1 MVSASFHDHR
11 DAPAWP
17 FPGRGDTFFC
27 HAVLASSPLFPIG
40 LPPAFTMFSRRL
52 LPLLFSLLPL
62 AAAAQTSFQ
71 HAEARLTHPVT
82 LTTDGTRLLAV
93 DAVNARLTIYD
104 VTGTDAP
111 VRVMQIPTGL
121 EPVSVRART
130 SNEVWVVNEL
140 SDSITIISVNTGTDT
155 YTVIDTLSTGDEPA
169 DVTFAQ
175 GKAFVTCARSNSV
188 RIYDAATRTPIT
200 TLTLEGLYPRAL
212 TTNLEGTRVYA
223 AFLESGNRTT
233 ILPKELAPPQ
243 PAPTNTALP
252 AAPQTAQIVAA
263 DDPRIKNI
271 VLDHDVVE
279 IDATNNS
286 IVGYAS
292 AIGTSLFD
300 LKPRPGTGDLWVAN
314 TEALNLIPFEPQ
326 LRGRFVRNRV
336 TRIAAGTGTVTPFDL
351 NPEVDYETLPNTAS
365 QTTALA
371 QPTNLVFNSSGD
383 SLWVAS
389 FASDRIAKINPAD
402 ASVQLRI
409 DLRTGPETGASA
421 MRGPRGLALDE
432 AGQRLFVLNKI
443 SHTLSV
449 IDLNDNNVA
458 HEVPLS
464 SYDPTP
470 ASVKAGRGFL
480 FDARLSG
487 NGMTSCGICHFDA
500 DRDGL
505 AWNLG
510 DPGGQMMTV
519 LGANLS
525 VHDTTPR
532 PRVMHPMKGPMVT
545 QTLRGM
551 QDGNPLHW
559 RGDRPEVKDFN
570 PTYDLLMGGEQIA
583 DEDMANLTKYLETI
597 VNHPNP
603 NRNPDR
609 SLPTTFGNGN
619 PIKGRD
625 LYRDH
630 NKSHCV
636 TCHTLPKG
644 TDNNIDLPQE
654 VGASQPIKT
663 APLRTVY
670 QRLYYNPTPNAESLS
685 GFGMLHD
692 GTGFVMP
699 IVHPYVLDNLSSLSE
714 LQDVTAFLHCFD
726 TGVAQTVGMSATVTS
741 SNRVETAITSRLAL
755 LEARAQ
761 VIEGSIDCDVIVRGM
776 IGGQQK
782 SYLFVNTTNNY
793 RTERAADGLITRA
806 ALLAQLQNGDSLT
819 FMGTL
824 PGAGPRFSVDED
836 EDGFLNGDDPNP
848 GLKDGPPTIVQ
859 EPQDRAAPPGGS
871 VTLTVIAEGLDLTY
885 QWYKGTQLLS
895 GKNSSSLTINSI
907 TSADSGSYSVVVQN
921 PQGSRTSRTLKLEVY
936 PLPTITA
943 QPANAEVKEGQK
955 ATFNVTATGTNL
967 LYQWRRGTA
976 PIGGANS
983 RSLTLTGVTLSDIG
997 NYNVV
1002 VSNGAGSVTSESV
1015 TLSVVLKPV
1024 MNPLALK
1031 NAIVGQEYQDS
1042 VSATNNPSRYIVS
1055 GLPPGLKCDPTT
1067 GVISGRPTVSKTFQ
1081 VKASASNTA
1090 GAGQVA
1096 TQDLI
1101 VSPFPT
1107 AIIGS
1112 FEGLIPRH
1120 SEVNANLGGK
1130 ITLNVS
1136 KTGAYSGKL
1145 ELGAVTQSFKG
1156 ALSIEPDS
1164 DPHHEV
1170 ILKRKGKT
1178 DLSLAFILNLST
1190 RVLTG
1195 TLSEEETDLSFTAR
1209 PPHAVQDGYMG
1220 NYTLAIK
1227 LAVDDT
1233 NQAHIPQGFSHGG
1246 FKVSNK
1252 GKAAGVILLSDGSKV
1267 TLSSNVGEG
1276 GHLLF
1281 RNLLYS
1287 KTGSAQGLLSIGA
1300 APTHSLS
1307 SSQVSWF
1314 KATQTRFT
1322 RSYAQSFGP
1331 LNLDVIGGIYIIPQS
1346 TEIAMDLTAGAG
1358 NAKLSFE
1365 QGGAPDPVSR
1375 LNLDTFEIQA
1385 GSPAKIPALTTNPGL
1400 VKLTVTPGKGT
1411 VFKGGGT
1418 GIFKGSFVLNDSDS
1432 SVTPN
1437 KNLKRTATFSGALV
1451 NDGTSTRG
1459 YGFFIL
1465 GQMPTAEPK
1474 TPANKTPQLSGSVLL
1489 QATAAP

>member
-1 MVSASFHDHR
+1 MSFR
-11 DAPAWP
+11 RFLP
-17 FPGRGDTFFC
+17 F
-27 HAVLASSPLFPIG
+27 
-40 LPPAFTMFSRRL
+40 L
-52 LPLLFSLLPL
+52 LSLLPL
-62 AAAAQTSFQ
+62 AASAQTSFQ
-71 HAEARLTHPVT
+71 HAEARLTHPVA
-82 LTTDGTRLLAV
+82 LTTDATRLLAV
-93 DAVNARLTIYD
+93 DAVNARLTVYD
-104 VTGTDAP
+104 ITGTGAP
-111 VRVMQIPTGL
+111 VRLTQIPTGL
-121 EPVSVRART
+121 EPVSVRVRT

-140 SDSITIISVNTGTDT
+140 SDSITVISINTSTDA
-155 YTVIDTLSTGDEPA
+155 YTVIDTLNTGDEPA
-169 DVTFAQ
+169 DVIFAQ
-175 GKAFVTCARSNSV
+175 GKAFVTCARSNSI
-188 RIYDAATRTPIT
+188 RIYNAITRAPIT

-212 TTNLEGTRVYA
+212 TTNLDGTRVYA

-233 ILPKELAPPQ
+233 ILPKEIAPPQ

-252 AAPQTAQIVAA
+252 AAPQTAQIVST

-286 IVGYAS
+286 IVGYATKV
-292 AIGTSLFD
+292 GTSLFD
-300 LKPRPGTGDLWVAN
+300 LTPRPGTGDLWVAN
-314 TEALNLIPFEPQ
+314 TEALNLIRFEPQ

-336 TRIAAGTGTVTPFDL
+336 TRIAAGTGTVTAFDL
-351 NPEVDYETLPNTAS
+351 NPDVDYETLPNAAS
-365 QTTALA
+365 QTAALA
-371 QPTNLVFNSSGD
+371 QPTNLVFNSTGD

-409 DLRTGPETGASA
+409 DLRIGAKADASA

-432 AGQRLFVLNKI
+432 AGQRLFVLNKL

-449 IDLNDNNVA
+449 IDLSDNSVA

-470 ASVKAGRGFL
+470 AAVKAGRGFL

-487 NGMTSCGICHFDA
+487 NGMTSCGTCHFDA

-505 AWNLG
+505 AWDLG

-525 VHDTTPR
+525 VHDTTLR

-551 QDGNPLHW
+551 QNGKPLHW
-559 RGDRPEVKDFN
+559 RGDRSEVKDFN
-570 PTYDLLMGGEQIA
+570 PTYDLLMGGSLIS

-609 SLPTTFGNGN
+609 SLPNSFGNGN
-619 PIKGRD
+619 PVTGRD
-625 LYRDH
+625 LYNNH

-670 QRLYYNPTPNAESLS
+670 QRLYYNPTPNVESLS

-699 IVHPYVLDNLSSLSE
+699 IVHPYVLDNLNSVQE
-714 LQDVTAFLHCFD
+714 LRDVTAFLHCFD

-741 SNRVETAITSRLAL
+741 SNRSETTIIGRLAL
-755 LEARAQ
+755 LEARAE
-761 VIEGSIDCDVIVRGM
+761 IRDGSVDCDLIVRGQV
-776 IGGQQK
+776 GGQMK
-782 SYLFVNTTNNY
+782 SYLYVSTSKNY
-793 RTERAADGLITRA
+793 RGERAADGLITRA
-806 ALLAQLQNGDSLT
+806 ALVAQLQSGDSLT

-824 PGAGPRFSVDED
+824 PGTGPRFSVDED

-885 QWYKGTQLLS
+885 QWYKGTQALS
-895 GKNSSSLTINSI
+895 GKTSSSLTINPVSP
-907 TSADSGSYSVVVQN
+907 TDAGNYSVVVQN
-921 PQGSRTSRTLKLEVY
+921 PQGNRTSRTLKLEVY
-936 PLPTITA
+936 PLPAITS
-943 QPANAEVKEGQK
+943 QPTNAEVKEGQK

-967 LYQWRRGTA
+967 VYQWRRGTA

-983 RSLTLTGVTLSDIG
+983 RTLTLTGVTLSDIG

-1002 VSNGAGSVTSESV
+1002 VSNGAGSVTSQSV

-1024 MNPLALK
+1024 MNPLTLK
-1031 NAIVGQEYQDS
+1031 NAIVGQEYHDT

-1067 GVISGRPTVSKTFQ
+1067 GEISGRPTVSKTFQ
-1081 VKASASNTA
+1081 IKAAASNLA
-1090 GAGQVA
+1090 GTGQVL
-1096 TQDLI
+1096 TQEL
-1101 VSPFPT
+1101 VVAPFPT
-1107 AIIGS
+1107 TIMGS
-1112 FEGLIPRH
+1112 FQGLLPRH

-1136 KTGAYSGKL
+1136 KTGTYSGKL
-1145 ELGAVTQSFKG
+1145 ELGAITQSFKG

-1164 DPHHEV
+1164 PPHHELS
-1170 ILKRKGKT
+1170 IKRKGKA
-1178 DLSLAFILNLST
+1178 DLNLAFMLDLTT
-1190 RVLTG
+1190 RILTG
-1195 TLSEEETDLSFTAR
+1195 TLSEGDTDLPFTAR
-1209 PPHAVQDGYMG
+1209 PPDAALDRYMG
-1220 NYTLAIK
+1220 NYTLALK
-1227 LAVDDT
+1227 LASGDID
-1233 NQAHIPQGFSHGG
+1233 QDHIPQGFSHGG

-1276 GHLLF
+1276 GHILF
-1281 RNLLYS
+1281 RSLLYS
-1287 KTGSAQGLLSIGA
+1287 KTGSAQGLLSFSTDA
-1300 APTHSLS
+1300 ARSLS
-1307 SSQVSWF
+1307 NSQVSWF

-1331 LNLDVIGGIYIIPQS
+1331 LDLGVVGGTYTIPQS
-1346 TEIAMDLTAGAG
+1346 TEIALGLNSGAG

-1365 QGGAPDPVSR
+1365 YGGAPDPTTR
-1375 LNLDTFEIQA
+1375 LNLSAFEIQA
-1385 GSPAKIPALTTNPGL
+1385 GSPAKIPTISPNPGL
-1400 VKLTVTPGKGT
+1400 IKLTVIPGKGT
-1411 VFKGGGT
+1411 AFKGGGT
-1418 GIFKGSFVLNDSDS
+1418 GVFKGNFALNDNDT

-1437 KNLKRTATFSGALV
+1437 KNLKRTATFSGALI

-1465 GQMPTAEPK
+1465 GQMPTSEPK
-1474 TPANKTPQLSGSVLL
+1474 TPANKMPQLSGSVLL
-1489 QATAAP
+1489 ESTAP